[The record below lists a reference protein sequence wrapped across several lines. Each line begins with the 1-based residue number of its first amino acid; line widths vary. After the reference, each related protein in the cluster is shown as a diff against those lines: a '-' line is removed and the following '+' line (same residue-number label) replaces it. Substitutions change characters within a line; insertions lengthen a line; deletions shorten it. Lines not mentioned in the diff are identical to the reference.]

1 MKLLSVNIGSLC
13 EVVRNGK
20 KVQSGIFKQPVEGP
34 IKVRSLG
41 LEGDYQANKKLHGG
55 ADKAI
60 CVYPA
65 EHYDLW
71 RDELMKPDLSFGDFG
86 ENLTIL
92 GMREDMVCIGD
103 RFSIG
108 SAEVVVTQPRE
119 PCVTLNARFGLID
132 LAMRFQNSG
141 RSGFYLSVVKEGS
154 LTTGDKIE
162 RVFKDK
168 NKVFVSEFNHVLN
181 GDSGLENIMRRASNV
196 DVLPQRL
203 KNKLMKRL
211 NGLKD

>member
-20 KVQSGIFKQPVEGP
+20 KVQSGIFKKPVEGP
-34 IKVRSLG
+34 IKVFSLG

-55 ADKAI
+55 VDKAI

-71 RDELMKPDLSFGDFG
+71 KDALGRQDLSFGDFG
-86 ENLTIL
+86 EDLTTFGL
-92 GMREDMVCIGD
+92 MENEVCLGD
-103 RFSIG
+103 RFRIG
-108 SAEVVVTQPRE
+108 SVELAVTQSRE
-119 PCVTLNARFGLID
+119 PCVTLNARFGLVD

-141 RSGFYLSVVKEGS
+141 RSGFYLSVIKEGS
-154 LTTGDKIE
+154 LNRGDKIE
-162 RVFKDK
+162 CIFKDE

-181 GDSGLENIMRRASNV
+181 RDPGVEDIIRRASKV
-196 DVLPQRL
+196 SVLPKKL
-203 KNKLMKRL
+203 KDKLLKRL
-211 NGLKD
+211 SSLES